1 MSCRFCALAPP
12 DCENYNGDFHLISAI
27 TSNQVEQYCTPK
39 ISQWGE
45 IISRIALFSWN
56 NSKVWPPLSANIL
69 SFGSYLE
76 WQILWFPFDFCHNFK
91 PGQACTPKISQQG
104 EIISRIALFLWNNS
118 KVWLPLSA
126 DILSFGSY
134 LEWQIFRFT
143 FNFCRNFKPGQAVL
157 HHIPY
162 FRE

>member
-45 IISRIALFSWN
+45 IISRIFLFLWN

-69 SFGSYLE
+69 SFGSFLNDKYS
-76 WQILWFPFDFCHNFK
+76 DFHL
-91 PGQACTPKISQQG
+91 ISAITRSSSTAPYQWG
-104 EIISRIALFLWNNS
+104 EIISKIKFIHRDIS
-118 KVWLPLSA
+118 SA
-126 DILSFGSY
+126 YSILIIDLRERGTY
-134 LEWQIFRFT
+134 LQQKNGLKKSRAQKYKIF
-143 FNFCRNFKPGQAVL
+143 FN
-157 HHIPY
+157 IS
-162 FRE
+162 